1 MLRRAAVLKR
11 ICDRRR
17 AQNAE
22 KAVIGNFNKN
32 IIPFTNGET
41 KEVGH

>member
-1 MLRRAAVLKR
+1 MTVISGVFCYAF
-11 ICDRRR
+11 
-17 AQNAE
+17 E
-22 KAVIGNFNKN
+22 KAVVGNFNKN